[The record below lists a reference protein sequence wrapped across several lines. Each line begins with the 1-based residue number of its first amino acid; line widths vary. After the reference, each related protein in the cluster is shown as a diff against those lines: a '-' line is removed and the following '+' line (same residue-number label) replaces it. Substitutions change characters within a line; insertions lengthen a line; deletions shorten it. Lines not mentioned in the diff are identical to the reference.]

1 MFTFLSRTAKYAVKD
16 FYRNFWLSV
25 ITITVVIIA
34 IFTLNSLLLI
44 KTISE
49 YTLQT
54 IEKKIDVSVFINPS
68 IEESVILDLRDRL
81 LALDEVTNVI
91 YVSADEALQSMISRH
106 GNDQDILQSIQQIE
120 QNPLGAELIVQANNT
135 ADYPQILELLSQDR
149 FKAVISDQDF
159 EQHTIIISSVSSISD
174 KVRTFA
180 TVMSIVF
187 SLIALIVVFNTIR
200 VIIYTHREEIAIMK
214 LVGATNFF
222 IRMPYLWQVVI
233 YSLVAM
239 AIFIL
244 LWYPLIGFIEPYVNE
259 LFSDATQI
267 SLIGYYNTNFVSIFG
282 SQTLVLIGILV
293 VASFFATRKYSRV

>member
-1 MFTFLSRTAKYAVKD
+1 MFTFLARTAKYAFKD

-34 IFTLNSLLLI
+34 IFTLNSLLLV

-233 YSLVAM
+233 YSLVSM

-244 LWYPLIGFIEPYVNE
+244 LWYPLVGFIEPYVNE
-259 LFSDATQI
+259 LFSDTTQI
-267 SLIGYYNTNFVSIFG
+267 SLIGYYNVNFVSIFG
-282 SQTLVLIGILV
+282 SQLSILIGILV
-293 VASFFATRKYSRV
+293 VASFFATRKYSKV